1 MISTKAHYGGEYVQ
15 ELMNA
20 RKAQVLLVCNRYSS
34 TFIAPHQKHNVE
46 KQKERRNES
55 LPY

>member
-1 MISTKAHYGGEYVQ
+1 MISTMRHYGDEYVQ

-20 RKAQVLLVCNRYSS
+20 RKAHVLLVCNRYSS
-34 TFIAPHQKHNVE
+34 TFIGPHQKHNVE
-46 KQKERRNES
+46 KQKESRNET